1 VALGQVMT
9 ELLDNSEDIEA
20 GVTETAVPGRRGSN
34 SSQGIQDN
42 TKGGGRR
49 DGKAQCRGDQSYC
62 T

>member
-1 VALGQVMT
+1 MT